1 MFEEKIKE
9 IERRIERYE
18 VVQAIIEEAKVHLKE
33 LSLEEEQLRKAI
45 AMLEITKKIAKQYL
59 TDKQNNM
66 VNSINA
72 AIVAVDELIDSPSK
86 FRLKLGDGK
95 VDIIAQD
102 GTPLRDAQGSGYR
115 VILSTIVRV
124 LAVLN
129 SSLTK
134 ILFLDEPTPQ
144 ANRKNITYFTS
155 FLQEQGQDMQI
166 FYVCQD
172 AKEFL
177 RGTVMYEVK
186 MIDKQTVVRK
196 AKYDE

>member
-18 VVQAIIEEAKVHLKE
+18 AVQVIIEEAKAHLKE

-86 FRLKLGDGK
+86 FRLKLGNGK

-196 AKYDE
+196 VEYDE